1 MEACT
6 KGKVISTNRLWWLK
20 INKKPIRTHL
30 LDGADFP
37 TVITVQYSVSG
48 VNYKKRKFIF
58 TLFYCAVNRL
68 NIPDT
73 LCKWQHGGIYCGGQ
87 LICEC

>member
-6 KGKVISTNRLWWLK
+6 KGKVISTDRLWWLK

-48 VNYKKRKFIF
+48 VNYKKRKFIGVG
-58 TLFYCAVNRL
+58 TNCPKKGEELSVFYFMDNPKKARIKL
-68 NIPDT
+68 
-73 LCKWQHGGIYCGGQ
+73 
-87 LICEC
+87 

>member
-6 KGKVISTNRLWWLK
+6 KGTVISTNRLWWLK

-37 TVITVQYSVSG
+37 TVITVQYSVL
-48 VNYKKRKFIF
+48 VLIIKKEKFIGVG
-58 TLFYCAVNRL
+58 TSCQKRGNELSVFYL
-68 NIPDT
+68 MD
-73 LCKWQHGGIYCGGQ
+73 
-87 LICEC
+87 

>member
-48 VNYKKRKFIF
+48 VNYKKRKFIGVG
-58 TLFYCAVNRL
+58 TNCAQL
-68 NIPDT
+68 LT
-73 LCKWQHGGIYCGGQ
+73 HGMQTVHRESVTQQTGTAN
-87 LICEC
+87 L

>member
-48 VNYKKRKFIF
+48 VNYKKRKFIGVG
-58 TLFYCAVNRL
+58 TNCPKKGKNCQYSILWI
-68 NIPDT
+68 IP
-73 LCKWQHGGIYCGGQ
+73 KRP
-87 LICEC
+87 E

>member
-1 MEACT
+1 MKSRCYGILRGKYKTGGNIYGACT
-6 KGKVISTNRLWWLK
+6 KGTVISTNRLWWLK

-48 VNYKKRKFIF
+48 VNYKKKKI
-58 TLFYCAVNRL
+58 LL
-68 NIPDT
+68 
-73 LCKWQHGGIYCGGQ
+73 
-87 LICEC
+87 E

>member
-30 LDGADFP
+30 LDGDDFP

-48 VNYKKRKFIF
+48 VNYKKRKFIGVG
-58 TLFYCAVNRL
+58 TNCPKKGEELSVFYFMDNPKKARIKL
-68 NIPDT
+68 
-73 LCKWQHGGIYCGGQ
+73 
-87 LICEC
+87 

>member
-1 MEACT
+1 MEACA
-6 KGKVISTNRLWWLK
+6 KGTVISTNRLWWLK

-48 VNYKKRKFIF
+48 VNYKKRKFIGVG
-58 TLFYCAVNRL
+58 TSCPKEGEELSVFYLMDNPKKARIKL
-68 NIPDT
+68 
-73 LCKWQHGGIYCGGQ
+73 
-87 LICEC
+87 